1 MVYYLTGWAFSLLS
15 CDFLGTS
22 NAFTISLLASLFFN
36 GKLLFVVSLSI
47 LTAVSLSP

>member
-1 MVYYLTGWAFSLLS
+1 MVYYFIGWAFSLIS
-15 CDFLGTS
+15 IDFFGTS

-47 LTAVSLSP
+47 LIAVSLSP